1 MPIQSFETIVLLQL
15 ERLYERYVLQ
25 ANLNHLTSLLGLL
38 IAASMVMEIG
48 LVCIAVKASSIP
60 DEWSNG
66 KPSTCK
72 QDQML
77 NMAAVI
83 FGIIIYIGLA
93 LQYVPERNV
102 TYSIPSNPIII
113 YALHIF

>member
-1 MPIQSFETIVLLQL
+1 MSIQSFETIVLLQV

-25 ANLNHLTSLLGLL
+25 ANLNHLTSLLVLL

-48 LVCIAVKASSIP
+48 LVCIAVEASSIP
-60 DEWSNG
+60 DEWSDG
-66 KPSTCK
+66 KTSTCK

-77 NMAAVI
+77 NMVTVV

-93 LQYVPERNV
+93 LQYVPDH
-102 TYSIPSNPIII
+102 SIT
-113 YALHIF
+113 

>member
-1 MPIQSFETIVLLQL
+1 M
-15 ERLYERYVLQ
+15 LQ
-25 ANLNHLTSLLGLL
+25 ANLNHLTSLLVLL

-60 DEWSNG
+60 DEWSDG

-77 NMAAVI
+77 NMATVVL
-83 FGIIIYIGLA
+83 GIIIYIGLA
-93 LQYVPERNV
+93 LQYVPDHSITKRIKV
-102 TYSIPSNPIII
+102 YSTPSNPIIN